1 MCIKK
6 TPAEKLMDLNL
17 QKVCFLTV
25 QIEDVSMK
33 YMIYSFSTQ
42 IEFGKGD
49 KLFYETISINNKIF
63 L

>member
-1 MCIKK
+1 
-6 TPAEKLMDLNL
+6 MDLNL